1 MGLQPD
7 RFSFFAVILISTS
20 KSLAFLATSPLA
32 QSHFD
37 EIGASCFSSGMLM
50 PGAKTPSFH

>member
-1 MGLQPD
+1 LQPD

-37 EIGASCFSSGMLM
+37 EIGASCFTSGMLM
-50 PGAKTPSFH
+50 HGAKTLFFH